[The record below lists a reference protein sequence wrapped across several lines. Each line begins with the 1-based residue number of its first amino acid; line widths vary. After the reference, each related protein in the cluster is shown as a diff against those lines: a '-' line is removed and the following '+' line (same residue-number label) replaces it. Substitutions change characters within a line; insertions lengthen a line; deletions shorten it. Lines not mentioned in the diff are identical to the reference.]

1 MSREQGKIY
10 LDNFDKWAKSM
21 SDDDFRQLVYA
32 PSGSLNRQEIK
43 KLAGVSDSAIK
54 HNEQVVAALKKVE
67 DDLRERGVLPPLTE
81 KNNSA
86 PPKLYDASAKRSALD
101 ARRVAHLESANH
113 DLKVRVEA
121 LEKENEAL
129 RSKLASSAE
138 TVEAISDG
146 LWIFEDCGL

>member
-1 MSREQGKIY
+1 MSKEQGKIY
-10 LDNFDKWAKSM
+10 FENFDKWAESM
-21 SDDDFRQLVYA
+21 SDDDFRQIVYA
-32 PSGSLNRQEIK
+32 PSGSLNRQDIK

-54 HNEQVVAALKKVE
+54 HNEQVVAALKALE
-67 DDLRERGVLPPLTE
+67 DGLRERGILPPLTE
-81 KNNSA
+81 NGSS
-86 PPKLYDASAKRSALD
+86 PEPKLYDPSSRKSGLD
-101 ARRVAHLESANH
+101 AQRVAHLESANH

-146 LWIFEDCGL
+146 LSIFEACGL